1 MTMLRASE
9 FFRTHDENALLNEL
23 KTHSL
28 TTRMDLVQE
37 SSNRFREQAE
47 IAIEVRC
54 IQRKNHFSRENF
66 AHLVKQTSSTYQ
78 FL

>member
-1 MTMLRASE
+1 MAMLRASE

-28 TTRMDLVQE
+28 TTRMDLIQE
-37 SSNRFREQAE
+37 SSNRFREQAD

-54 IQRKNHFSRENF
+54 IRKKNHFSREYF
-66 AHLVKQTSSTYQ
+66 ARLVKQTSPTYQ